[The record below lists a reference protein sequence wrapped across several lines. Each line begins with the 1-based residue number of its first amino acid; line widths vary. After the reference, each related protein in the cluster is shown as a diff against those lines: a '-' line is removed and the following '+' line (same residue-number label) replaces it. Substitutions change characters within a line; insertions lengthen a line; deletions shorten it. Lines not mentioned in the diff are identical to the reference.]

1 MPDEKISQLPAVT
14 TVVAAD
20 LGVAV
25 ASNVTSKITQ
35 QQLINALVSFITAT
49 VSVGGKI
56 TLNPLGNASLANGLF
71 TVDTNGNLKING
83 TNISINADGSAT
95 FANNGMT
102 VGSDGTVT
110 INDIGAGQI
119 AIRLDSSGM
128 LTINSTDGTQPTLN
142 INLMNAVSSLCSLIC
157 SPNPND
163 TSFSASFGAD
173 GQGCFVKFGSNFNTF
188 QIRNDANALGNVS
201 VALIALSQL
210 GGGALTPTCGTA
222 QLNGTTPVVVPCATI
237 AADSLVFLTI
247 NGPAGT
253 LGCPVEISA
262 SRIAATSFS
271 IRSTVALDT
280 STVAWWV
287 VPNADTF

>member
-1 MPDEKISQLPAVT
+1 MPDEKISQLPPVT

-35 QQLINALVSFITAT
+35 QQLINALVSFITAN
-49 VSVGGKI
+49 VNVGAGKNL
-56 TLNPLGNASLANGLF
+56 LN
-71 TVDTNGNLKING
+71 T
-83 TNISINADGSAT
+83 DGSAI
-95 FANNGMT
+95 FANNQFVIASDGSLVIHNTSVSQNAFEVDANGQT
-102 VGSDGTVT
+102 VIMGSDGTVPLLT
-110 INDIGAGQI
+110 LTLGNQIGN
-119 AIRLDSSGM
+119 M
-128 LTINSTDGTQPTLN
+128 
-142 INLMNAVSSLCSLIC
+142 CSLIC

-163 TSFSASFGAD
+163 NSLSASFGAD
-173 GQGCFVKFGSNFNTF
+173 PQGCFAKVGSSFNTF
-188 QIRNDANALGNVS
+188 QIRNDSDNLGNIS
-201 VALIALSQL
+201 VAIITLSQL
-210 GGGALTPTCGTA
+210 GGGALAPTCGTA

-262 SRIAATSFS
+262 SRIASTSFS